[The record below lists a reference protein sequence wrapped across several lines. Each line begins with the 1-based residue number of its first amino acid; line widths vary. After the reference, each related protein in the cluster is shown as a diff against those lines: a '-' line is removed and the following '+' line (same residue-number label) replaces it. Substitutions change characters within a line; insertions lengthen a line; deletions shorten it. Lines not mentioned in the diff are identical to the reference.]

1 MEARLELANVE
12 IPYGVLHDQ
21 ILKKAAYRDNTMI
34 FTFDVRLFPEDYNYG
49 HDVYEKYLPYKH
61 CDMIVDM
68 TKEPFNYFLLE
79 TAVDRNDKYRGL
91 SLGREAFL
99 DAANHADEMTFL
111 SCGVDAACREFHIL
125 FGMNFCQPKGTYRK
139 FRKYGMCRVELSA
152 ERVRWKWY

>member
-1 MEARLELANVE
+1 METGLEIANIE

-21 ILKKAAYRDNTMI
+21 ILQKVVCRDNTMV
-34 FTFDVRLFPEDYNYG
+34 FTFGIRLFPNDYAN
-49 HDVYEKYLPYKH
+49 DVYEKYLPYKH
-61 CDMIVDM
+61 CDMLVDM
-68 TKEPFNYFLLE
+68 TKEPLNYFLLE

-125 FGMNFCQPKGTYRK
+125 FGIHFQHPTGAYRK
-139 FRKYGMCRVELSA
+139 YRKYGTCRVELSA
-152 ERVRWKWY
+152 ERVQWKWY